1 MWRLRNLLF
10 AVALGLAAIMP
21 TGCNRGKPP
30 ALTTGPASPPGWE
43 VRYNATIALAR
54 RGSDK
59 VKEDHVW
66 ENLLEMLDEEQQLRN
81 FRHQQKKGSD
91 VQVADPGA
99 AYLTVI
105 TTLQAVNELHRRRP
119 ELDLSGLKPALDK
132 LASSSNLA
140 VNTEAKR
147 TQQLLATK

>member
-1 MWRLRNLLF
+1 MFHRRSTLV
-10 AVALGLAAIMP
+10 AVGLTLATMTIAA
-21 TGCNRGKPP
+21 CNRGKPL
-30 ALTTGPASPPGWE
+30 AVTTGPASPPGWE

-54 RGSDK
+54 RGSDR
-59 VKEDHVW
+59 VKDEHVW
-66 ENLLEMLDEEQQLRN
+66 ENLLEMLDEGQQLRN
-81 FRHQQKKGSD
+81 FRHQQRKGSD

-119 ELDLSGLKPALDK
+119 ELDLSGLKTALDK

-147 TQQLLATK
+147 TQQLLASN